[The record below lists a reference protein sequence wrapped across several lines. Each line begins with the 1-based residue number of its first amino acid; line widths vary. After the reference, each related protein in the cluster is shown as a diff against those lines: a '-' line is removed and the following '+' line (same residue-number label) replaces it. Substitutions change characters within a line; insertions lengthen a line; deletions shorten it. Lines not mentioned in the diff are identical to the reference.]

1 MSGRE
6 QAWVGLYRS
15 ALLELDL
22 DKLPEKIDAATR
34 AVEARLH
41 ELNGDQSLREERHA
55 LQMRYAICACC
66 KGARVGVDAA
76 ND

>member
-15 ALLELDL
+15 ALLEL
-22 DKLPEKIDAATR
+22 EIDAATR